1 MRVLVTGSAG
11 FLGAVVLDMLRA
23 RGYEA
28 IGYDLAHGHDVLD
41 PTALARALAGC
52 SACIHLAAVADLYV
66 AEARP
71 EIAQAVNVEGTRC
84 VAQACRAIGARML
97 YASTCCVYGNN
108 GVTLCDETATPA
120 PTEIYAQTK
129 LAAEAFVSGAGPRSS
144 VLRLATFYGPG
155 MRESLATS
163 LFLRRARAGR
173 PLEIHGSGRQ
183 TRCYTH
189 VGDVASAVAVVLGSS
204 RELPCVN
211 VATPEA
217 TSVLELAELA
227 IQVTGVRVPLLHVPD
242 RPGQIHHSRIDSRLL
257 QSLGWV
263 PRWSM
268 RDGLAAC
275 VEA

>member
-1 MRVLVTGSAG
+1 MKVLVTGSAG
-11 FLGAVVLDMLRA
+11 FLGTVVLGELRA
-23 RGYEA
+23 RGHEA
-28 IGYDLAHGHDVLD
+28 IGYDLAHGDDVLD
-41 PTALARALAGC
+41 LPALTRALTGC
-52 SACIHLAAVADLYV
+52 AACIHLAAVADLYV

-71 EIAQAVNVEGTRC
+71 GVAQVVNVEGTRC
-84 VAQACRAIGARML
+84 VAQACAAVGARML

-108 GVTLCDETATPA
+108 GVALCDEGATPA

-129 LAAEAFVSGAGPRSS
+129 LAAEAFVPLAGPRSS

-163 LFLRRARAGR
+163 MFLRRARAGR

-189 VGDVASAVAVVLGSS
+189 VDDVASAIALVLGSS
-204 RELPCVN
+204 RGLPCVN

-217 TSVLELAELA
+217 TSVLELAALA
-227 IQVTGVRVPLLHVPD
+227 MQVTGVQVPLRHVPD

-257 QSLGWV
+257 QSLGWA
-263 PRWSM
+263 PKWLM